1 MCFGL
6 VLNPK
11 PWSLTQA
18 KAHFGMALE
27 FQYVQFSGATSRD
40 RLSAICHDC
49 KMPRVE
55 MRLYKTPIW

>member
-11 PWSLTQA
+11 LWSLTQA
-18 KAHFGMALE
+18 KAHFGMALK

-40 RLSAICHDC
+40 RLSAMCHDSN
-49 KMPRVE
+49 MPRVE
-55 MRLYKTPIW
+55 TRL

>member
-18 KAHFGMALE
+18 KAHFGMALK
-27 FQYVQFSGATSRD
+27 FHDVQFSGATSRD
-40 RLSAICHDC
+40 RLGAMCHDSN
-49 KMPRVE
+49 MPRVE
-55 MRLYKTPIW
+55 TRL